1 MNPNSPTYISGDNRS
16 IPPSTQVYTL
26 YRHTHTHTHIYIH
39 IHIHTAWIQNWAD
52 VLTPQTLVLPGP
64 PAGPSKH
71 PVAHLACIEI
81 ALVACGSC
89 RFPLLFPQ
97 VSHQHVQLS
106 AAKIIQIPPP
116 AFASYFFPHVFF
128 LHHPTSSPF
137 TWNDTKAP

>member
-1 MNPNSPTYISGDNRS
+1 MDP
-16 IPPSTQVYTL
+16 
-26 YRHTHTHTHIYIH
+26 
-39 IHIHTAWIQNWAD
+39 NWAD

-71 PVAHLACIEI
+71 PLAHLACIEI

-89 RFPLLFPQ
+89 RFPPLFPQ

-106 AAKIIQIPPP
+106 ASKIIQIPPP

-128 LHHPTSSPF
+128 PSSNFLSFHLERHQGTIGEELATRRMGVSDGEAVALVVGVRLHLTEA
-137 TWNDTKAP
+137 TKSAN